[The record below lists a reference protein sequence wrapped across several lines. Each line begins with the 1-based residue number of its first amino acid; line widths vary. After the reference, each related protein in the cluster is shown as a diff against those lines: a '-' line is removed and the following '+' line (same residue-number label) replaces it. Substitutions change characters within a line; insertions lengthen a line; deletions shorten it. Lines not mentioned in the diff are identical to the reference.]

1 MIDLFRLTSFRII
14 FIYIILLVLSISLV
28 AFYLFWSTSRDF
40 QANVDNEIIQ
50 ESIRLSQVHKRY
62 KEVGLIR
69 EIQYLSSTPNPNLY
83 ILRDSN
89 NNFIAGNF
97 SDTDSLWN
105 LTRLEKGGVLFS
117 FEKKNVDGDIIRKY
131 YFRGKEFIVRNKY
144 NLIVARD
151 VSYENYLKDRFFNT
165 ILSTSLLIIFL
176 GLLGGYVLSR
186 NFLNRISAINKTSL
200 EIMDGDLSMRLPT
213 SSNNDELN
221 QLSLNLNNMLDRL
234 NRLMVG
240 MKDVSDNIAHDLR
253 TPLNKI
259 RTNLEVTLMSNPNTE
274 SYRETIKEVIDD
286 VDQVINTFNSLLAIS
301 RVDSGSVSLKKEKI
315 NIRNLI
321 EDIIDLWE
329 PLAEE
334 KGVTLNNE
342 CHVDMYLE
350 GNKNLL
356 SQAISNLIDNS
367 IKYGNDKNTVNI
379 GSQDNKDNIV
389 IWVSDK
395 GPGIQDSDKEKVLD
409 RFTRLDTSRNTSGT
423 GLGLSLVASM
433 IKFHKGDL
441 ELLDAKPKGLIVKLQ
456 IPSS

>member
-1 MIDLFRLTSFRII
+1 MK
-14 FIYIILLVLSISLV
+14 
-28 AFYLFWSTSRDF
+28 
-40 QANVDNEIIQ
+40 VDNEIIQ
-50 ESIRLSQVHKRY
+50 ESTRLSQVYKRY

-69 EIQYLSSTPNPNLY
+69 EIQYLSKTPNPNLY

-89 NNFIAGNF
+89 NKFIAGNF

-105 LTRLEKGGVLFS
+105 LKRLDEGGVLFS
-117 FEKKNVDGDIIRKY
+117 FEKKNNSGEITRKY

-234 NRLMVG
+234 NKLMIG

-259 RTNLEVTLMSNPNTE
+259 RTNLEVTLMSNPDSE
-274 SYRETIKEVIDD
+274 SYRESIKEVIEDID
-286 VDQVINTFNSLLAIS
+286 GVINTFNSLLAIS

-315 NIRNLI
+315 NIKDLI
-321 EDIIDLWE
+321 ENIADLWG

-334 KGVTLNNE
+334 KGVVLNNE
-342 CHVDMYLE
+342 CENDIYFN

-367 IKYGNDKNTVNI
+367 IKYGKKNNTINLGSSLSKENI
-379 GSQDNKDNIV
+379 I
-389 IWVSDK
+389 IWVSDT
-395 GPGIQDSDKEKVLD
+395 GPGIKDEDKEKVLD

-423 GLGLSLVASM
+423 GLGLSLVNSM
-433 IKFHKGDL
+433 IKFHKGKI
-441 ELLDAKPKGLIVKLQ
+441 ELIDAKPRGLIVKLQ
-456 IPSS
+456 IPTH

>member
-14 FIYIILLVLSISLV
+14 FIYIILLTLSIGLV
-28 AFYLFWSTSRDF
+28 AFYLYWSTSRDF
-40 QANVDNEIIQ
+40 QMKVDNEIIQ
-50 ESIRLSQVHKRY
+50 ESTRLSQVYKRY

-69 EIQYLSSTPNPNLY
+69 EIQYLSKTPNPNLY

-89 NNFIAGNF
+89 NKFIAGNF

-105 LTRLEKGGVLFS
+105 LKRLDEGGVLFS
-117 FEKKNVDGDIIRKY
+117 FKKKNNSGEITRKY

-165 ILSTSLLIIFL
+165 ILSTSLLIISL

-234 NRLMVG
+234 NKLMIG

-259 RTNLEVTLMSNPNTE
+259 RTNLEVTLMSSPDSE
-274 SYRETIKEVIDD
+274 SYRETIKEVIED
-286 VDQVINTFNSLLAIS
+286 VDGVINTFNSLLAIS
-301 RVDSGSVSLKKEKI
+301 RVESGSVSLKKEKI
-315 NIRNLI
+315 NIKDLI
-321 EDIIDLWE
+321 EDIVDLWE

-334 KGVTLNNE
+334 KGVVLNNE
-342 CHVDMYLE
+342 CENNIYFN

-367 IKYGNDKNTVNI
+367 IKYGKEENTVNL
-379 GSQDNKDNIV
+379 GSNLSKESIV
-389 IWVSDK
+389 IWVSDT
-395 GPGIQDSDKEKVLD
+395 GPGIRNEDKEKVLD

-423 GLGLSLVASM
+423 GLGLSLVNSM
-433 IKFHKGDL
+433 IKFHKGKI
-441 ELLDAKPKGLIVKLQ
+441 ELLDAKPRGLIVKLQ
-456 IPSS
+456 IPMN

>member
-14 FIYIILLVLSISLV
+14 FIYIILLALSIGLV
-28 AFYLFWSTSRDF
+28 AFYLYWSTSRDF
-40 QANVDNEIIQ
+40 QMKVDNEIIQ
-50 ESIRLSQVHKRY
+50 ESTRLSQVYKRY

-69 EIQYLSSTPNPNLY
+69 EIQYLSKTPNPNLY

-89 NNFIAGNF
+89 NKFIAGNF

-105 LTRLEKGGVLFS
+105 LKRLDKGGVLFS
-117 FEKKNVDGDIIRKY
+117 FEKKNNSGEITRKY

-165 ILSTSLLIIFL
+165 ILSTSLLIISL

-186 NFLNRISAINKTSL
+186 NFLNRISAINKTSI

-234 NRLMVG
+234 NKLMIG

-259 RTNLEVTLMSNPNTE
+259 RTNLEVTLMSSPDSE
-274 SYRETIKEVIDD
+274 SYRETIKEVIED
-286 VDQVINTFNSLLAIS
+286 VDGVINTFNSLLAIS
-301 RVDSGSVSLKKEKI
+301 RVESGSVSLKKEKI
-315 NIRNLI
+315 NIKDLI
-321 EDIIDLWE
+321 EDIVDLWE

-334 KGVTLNNE
+334 KGVVLNNE
-342 CHVDMYLE
+342 CENDIYFN

-367 IKYGNDKNTVNI
+367 IKYGKEENTVNL
-379 GSQDNKDNIV
+379 GSNLSKESIV
-389 IWVSDK
+389 IWVSDT
-395 GPGIQDSDKEKVLD
+395 GPGIRNEDKEKVLD

-423 GLGLSLVASM
+423 GLGLSLVNSM
-433 IKFHKGDL
+433 IKFHKGKI
-441 ELLDAKPKGLIVKLQ
+441 ELLDAKPRGLIVKLQ
-456 IPSS
+456 IPKN

>member
-14 FIYIILLVLSISLV
+14 FIYIILLTLSIGLV
-28 AFYLFWSTSRDF
+28 AFYLYWSTSRDF
-40 QANVDNEIIQ
+40 QMKVDDEIIQ
-50 ESIRLSQVHKRY
+50 ESTRLSQVYKRY

-69 EIQYLSSTPNPNLY
+69 EIQYLSRTPNPNLY

-89 NNFIAGNF
+89 NKFIAGNF

-105 LTRLEKGGVLFS
+105 LKRLDEGGVLFS
-117 FEKKNVDGDIIRKY
+117 FEKKNINGEIIRKY

-144 NLIVARD
+144 NLIVGRD
-151 VSYENYLKDRFFNT
+151 VSYENYLKERFFNT

-234 NRLMVG
+234 NKLMIG
-240 MKDVSDNIAHDLR
+240 MKGVSDNIAHDLR

-259 RTNLEVTLMSNPNTE
+259 RTNLEVTLMSNPDLE
-274 SYRETIKEVIDD
+274 SYRETLKEVIED
-286 VDQVINTFNSLLAIS
+286 VDGVINTFNSLLAIS

-315 NIRNLI
+315 NIKNLI

-329 PLAEE
+329 PLSEE
-334 KGVTLNNE
+334 KGIVLNNE
-342 CHVDMYLE
+342 CKIDLYLA

-367 IKYGNDKNTVNI
+367 IKYGSDNNIVNV
-379 GSQDNKDNIV
+379 GSKKDKDNII
-389 IWVSDK
+389 IWVSDS
-395 GPGIQDSDKEKVLD
+395 GPGIQEKDKEKVLD
-409 RFTRLDTSRNTSGT
+409 RFVRLDTSRNTTGT

-433 IKFHKGDL
+433 IKFHNGTID
-441 ELLDAKPKGLIVKLQ
+441 LLDAKPKGLIVKLQ
-456 IPSS
+456 IPAQ

>member
-1 MIDLFRLTSFRII
+1 MK
-14 FIYIILLVLSISLV
+14 
-28 AFYLFWSTSRDF
+28 
-40 QANVDNEIIQ
+40 VDNEIIQ
-50 ESIRLSQVHKRY
+50 ESTRLSQVYKRY

-69 EIQYLSSTPNPNLY
+69 EIQYLSKTPNPNLY

-89 NNFIAGNF
+89 NKFIAGNF

-105 LTRLEKGGVLFS
+105 LKRLDKGGVLFS
-117 FEKKNVDGDIIRKY
+117 FEKKNNSGEIIRKY

-165 ILSTSLLIIFL
+165 ILSTSLLIISL

-186 NFLNRISAINKTSL
+186 NFLNRISAINKTSI

-234 NRLMVG
+234 NKLMIG

-259 RTNLEVTLMSNPNTE
+259 RTNLEVTLMSSPDSE
-274 SYRETIKEVIDD
+274 SYRETIKEVIED
-286 VDQVINTFNSLLAIS
+286 VDGVINTFNSLLAIS
-301 RVDSGSVSLKKEKI
+301 RVESGSVSLKKEKI
-315 NIRNLI
+315 NIKDLI
-321 EDIIDLWE
+321 EDIVDLWE

-334 KGVTLNNE
+334 KGVVLNNE
-342 CHVDMYLE
+342 CENDIYFN

-367 IKYGNDKNTVNI
+367 IKYGKEENTVNL
-379 GSQDNKDNIV
+379 GSKLSKESIV
-389 IWVSDK
+389 IWVSDT
-395 GPGIQDSDKEKVLD
+395 GPGIRNEDKEKVLD

-423 GLGLSLVASM
+423 GLGLSLVNSM
-433 IKFHKGDL
+433 IKFHKGKI
-441 ELLDAKPKGLIVKLQ
+441 ELLDAKPRGLIVKLQ
-456 IPSS
+456 IPKN

>member
-1 MIDLFRLTSFRII
+1 MK
-14 FIYIILLVLSISLV
+14 
-28 AFYLFWSTSRDF
+28 
-40 QANVDNEIIQ
+40 VDDEIIQ
-50 ESIRLSQVHKRY
+50 ESTRLSQVYKRY
-62 KEVGLIR
+62 NEVGLIR
-69 EIQYLSSTPNPNLY
+69 EIQYLSRTPNPNLY

-89 NNFIAGNF
+89 NKFIAGNF

-105 LTRLEKGGVLFS
+105 LKRLDEGGVLFS
-117 FEKKNVDGDIIRKY
+117 FEKKNINGEIIRKY

-144 NLIVARD
+144 NLIVGRD
-151 VSYENYLKDRFFNT
+151 VSYENYLKERFFNT

-234 NRLMVG
+234 NKLMIG
-240 MKDVSDNIAHDLR
+240 MKGVSDNIAHDLR

-259 RTNLEVTLMSNPNTE
+259 RTNLEVTLMSNPNLE
-274 SYRETIKEVIDD
+274 SYRETLKEVIED
-286 VDQVINTFNSLLAIS
+286 VDGVINTFNSLLAIS

-315 NIRNLI
+315 NIKNLI

-329 PLAEE
+329 PLSEE
-334 KGVTLNNE
+334 KGIVLNNE
-342 CHVDMYLE
+342 CKIDLYLA

-367 IKYGNDKNTVNI
+367 IKYGSDNNIVNV
-379 GSQDNKDNIV
+379 GSKKDKDNII
-389 IWVSDK
+389 IWVSDT
-395 GPGIQDSDKEKVLD
+395 GPGIQEKDKEKVLD
-409 RFTRLDTSRNTSGT
+409 RFVRLDTSRNTTGT

-433 IKFHKGDL
+433 IKFHNGTID
-441 ELLDAKPKGLIVKLQ
+441 LLDAKPKGLIVKLQ
-456 IPSS
+456 IPAQ

>member
-28 AFYLFWSTSRDF
+28 AFYLYWSTSRDF
-40 QANVDNEIIQ
+40 QTKVDNEIIQ

-69 EIQYLSSTPNPNLY
+69 EIQYLSRTPNPNLY

-89 NNFIAGNF
+89 NKFIAGNF

-165 ILSTSLLIIFL
+165 ILSTSLLIILL

-186 NFLNRISAINKTSL
+186 NFLNRISAINKTSI

-301 RVDSGSVSLKKEKI
+301 RVDSGSVSLKREKI
-315 NIRNLI
+315 NINNLI

-342 CHVDMYLE
+342 CDADMYLE

-379 GSQDNKDNIV
+379 GSKDNKDNIV

-409 RFTRLDTSRNTSGT
+409 RFIRLDTSRNTSGT

-456 IPSS
+456 IPYS

>member
-1 MIDLFRLTSFRII
+1 MTDLFRLTSFRII
-14 FIYIILLVLSISLV
+14 LIYIILLALSIGFV
-28 AFYLFWSTSRDF
+28 AFYLYLSTSRDF
-40 QANVDNEIIQ
+40 QMKVDNEIIQ
-50 ESIRLSQVHKRY
+50 ESTRLSQVYKRY

-69 EIQYLSSTPNPNLY
+69 EIQYLSKTPNPNLY

-89 NNFIAGNF
+89 NKFIAGNF

-105 LTRLEKGGVLFS
+105 LKRLDEGGVLFS
-117 FEKKNVDGDIIRKY
+117 FEKKNNNGEIIRKY
-131 YFRGKEFIVRNKY
+131 YFRGKEFIVRKKY

-165 ILSTSLLIIFL
+165 ILSTSLLVIFL

-234 NRLMVG
+234 SKLMIG

-259 RTNLEVTLMSNPNTE
+259 RTNLEVTLMSNPGSE
-274 SYRETIKEVIDD
+274 SYRETIKEVIED
-286 VDQVINTFNSLLAIS
+286 VDGVINTFNSLLAIS
-301 RVDSGSVSLKKEKI
+301 RVESGSVSLKKEKI
-315 NIRNLI
+315 NIKNLI

-334 KGVTLNNE
+334 KGVVLNNKCE
-342 CHVDMYLE
+342 TDIYFN

-367 IKYGNDKNTVNI
+367 IKYGKEKNIINI
-379 GSQDNKDNIV
+379 GSNLSKENII
-389 IWVSDK
+389 IWVSDT
-395 GPGIQDSDKEKVLD
+395 GPGIQDDDKEKVLD

-423 GLGLSLVASM
+423 GLGLSLVNSM
-433 IKFHKGDL
+433 IKFHKGKI

-456 IPSS
+456 IPTL

>member
-14 FIYIILLVLSISLV
+14 FIYIILLALSIGLV
-28 AFYLFWSTSRDF
+28 AFYLYWSTSRDF
-40 QANVDNEIIQ
+40 QMKVDNEIIQ
-50 ESIRLSQVHKRY
+50 ESTRLSQVYKRY

-69 EIQYLSSTPNPNLY
+69 EIQYLSKTPNPNLY

-89 NNFIAGNF
+89 NKFIAGNF

-105 LTRLEKGGVLFS
+105 LKRLDEGGVLFS
-117 FEKKNVDGDIIRKY
+117 FKKKNNSGEITRKY

-186 NFLNRISAINKTSL
+186 NFLNRISAINKTSI

-234 NRLMVG
+234 NKLMIG

-259 RTNLEVTLMSNPNTE
+259 RTNLEVTLMSSPDSE
-274 SYRETIKEVIDD
+274 SYRETIKEVIED
-286 VDQVINTFNSLLAIS
+286 VDGVINTFNSLLAIS
-301 RVDSGSVSLKKEKI
+301 RVESGSVSLKKEKI
-315 NIRNLI
+315 NIKDLI
-321 EDIIDLWE
+321 EDIVDLWE

-334 KGVTLNNE
+334 KGVVLNNE
-342 CHVDMYLE
+342 CENDIYFN

-367 IKYGNDKNTVNI
+367 IKYGKEENTVNL
-379 GSQDNKDNIV
+379 GSKLSKESIV
-389 IWVSDK
+389 IWVSDT
-395 GPGIQDSDKEKVLD
+395 GPGIRNEDKEKVLD

-423 GLGLSLVASM
+423 GLGLSLVNSM
-433 IKFHKGDL
+433 IKFHKGKI
-441 ELLDAKPKGLIVKLQ
+441 ELLDAKPRGLIVKLQ
-456 IPSS
+456 IPKN

>member
-14 FIYIILLVLSISLV
+14 FIYIILLTLSIGLV
-28 AFYLFWSTSRDF
+28 AFYLYWSTSRDF
-40 QANVDNEIIQ
+40 QMKVDNEIIQ
-50 ESIRLSQVHKRY
+50 ESTRLSQVYKRY

-69 EIQYLSSTPNPNLY
+69 EIQYLSKTPNPNLY

-89 NNFIAGNF
+89 NKFIAGNF

-105 LTRLEKGGVLFS
+105 LKRLDEGGVLFS
-117 FEKKNVDGDIIRKY
+117 FKKKNNSGEITRKY

-151 VSYENYLKDRFFNT
+151 VSYENYLKDRFFNI
-165 ILSTSLLIIFL
+165 ILSTSLLIISL

-186 NFLNRISAINKTSL
+186 NFLNRISAINKTSI

-234 NRLMVG
+234 NKLMIG

-259 RTNLEVTLMSNPNTE
+259 RTNLEVTLMSSPDSE
-274 SYRETIKEVIDD
+274 SYRETIKEVIED
-286 VDQVINTFNSLLAIS
+286 VDGVINTFNSLLAIS
-301 RVDSGSVSLKKEKI
+301 RVESGSVSLKKEKI
-315 NIRNLI
+315 NIKDLI
-321 EDIIDLWE
+321 EDIVDLWE

-334 KGVTLNNE
+334 KGVILNNE
-342 CHVDMYLE
+342 CEDDIYFN

-367 IKYGNDKNTVNI
+367 IKYGKEENTVNL
-379 GSQDNKDNIV
+379 GSNLSKESIV
-389 IWVSDK
+389 IWVSDT
-395 GPGIQDSDKEKVLD
+395 GPGIRNEDKEKVLD

-423 GLGLSLVASM
+423 GLGLSLVNSM
-433 IKFHKGDL
+433 IKFHKGKI
-441 ELLDAKPKGLIVKLQ
+441 ELLDAKPRGLIVKLQ
-456 IPSS
+456 IPKN

>member
-28 AFYLFWSTSRDF
+28 AFYLYWSTSRDF
-40 QANVDNEIIQ
+40 QTKVDNEIIQ

-69 EIQYLSSTPNPNLY
+69 EIQYLSRTPNPNLY

-89 NNFIAGNF
+89 NKFIAGNF

-165 ILSTSLLIIFL
+165 ILSTSLLIILL

-259 RTNLEVTLMSNPNTE
+259 RTNLEVTLMSNPSTE

-301 RVDSGSVSLKKEKI
+301 RVDSGSISLKKEKI
-315 NIRNLI
+315 NIKNLI

-342 CHVDMYLE
+342 CNTDMYLE

-395 GPGIQDSDKEKVLD
+395 GPGIQDTDKEKVLD

-441 ELLDAKPKGLIVKLQ
+441 KLLDAKPKGLIVKLQ
-456 IPSS
+456 LPYR

>member
-1 MIDLFRLTSFRII
+1 MINLFRLTSFRII
-14 FIYIILLVLSISLV
+14 FIYIILLTLSIGLV
-28 AFYLFWSTSRDF
+28 AFYLYWSTSRDF
-40 QANVDNEIIQ
+40 QMRVDDEIIQ
-50 ESIRLSQVHKRY
+50 ESTRLSQVYKRY

-69 EIQYLSSTPNPNLY
+69 EIQYLSRTPNPNLY

-89 NNFIAGNF
+89 NKFIAGNF

-105 LTRLEKGGVLFS
+105 LKRLDEGGVLFS
-117 FEKKNVDGDIIRKY
+117 FEKKNNNGEIIRKY

-151 VSYENYLKDRFFNT
+151 VSYENYLKERFFNT

-234 NRLMVG
+234 NKLMIG

-259 RTNLEVTLMSNPNTE
+259 RTNLEVTLMSNPDLD
-274 SYRETIKEVIDD
+274 SYQETLKEVIED
-286 VDQVINTFNSLLAIS
+286 VDGVINTFNSLLAIS

-315 NIRNLI
+315 NIKSLI

-329 PLAEE
+329 PLSEE
-334 KGVTLNNE
+334 KGVVLNNE
-342 CHVDMYLE
+342 CKIDLYLA
-350 GNKNLL
+350 GNKNLI

-367 IKYGNDKNTVNI
+367 IKYGSDKNIVNV
-379 GSQDNKDNIV
+379 GSKKDKDNII
-389 IWVSDK
+389 IWVSDT
-395 GPGIQDSDKEKVLD
+395 GPGIQDEDKEKVLD
-409 RFTRLDTSRNTSGT
+409 RFVRLDTSRNTTGT

-433 IKFHKGDL
+433 IKFHKGNI

-456 IPSS
+456 IPTQ

>member
-14 FIYIILLVLSISLV
+14 FIYIILLTLSIGLV
-28 AFYLFWSTSRDF
+28 AFYLYWSTSRDF
-40 QANVDNEIIQ
+40 QMKVDNEIIQ
-50 ESIRLSQVHKRY
+50 ESTRLSQVYKRY

-69 EIQYLSSTPNPNLY
+69 EIQYLSKTPNPNLY

-89 NNFIAGNF
+89 NKFIAGNF

-105 LTRLEKGGVLFS
+105 LKRLGEGGVLFS
-117 FEKKNVDGDIIRKY
+117 FEKKNNSGEIIRKY

-165 ILSTSLLIIFL
+165 ILSTSLLIISL

-186 NFLNRISAINKTSL
+186 NFLNRISAINKTSI

-234 NRLMVG
+234 NKLMIG

-259 RTNLEVTLMSNPNTE
+259 RTNLEVTLMSSPDSE
-274 SYRETIKEVIDD
+274 SYRETIKEVIED
-286 VDQVINTFNSLLAIS
+286 VDGVINTFNSLLAIS
-301 RVDSGSVSLKKEKI
+301 RVESGSVSLKKEKI
-315 NIRNLI
+315 NIKDLI
-321 EDIIDLWE
+321 EDIVDLWE

-334 KGVTLNNE
+334 KGVVLNNE
-342 CHVDMYLE
+342 CENDIYFN

-367 IKYGNDKNTVNI
+367 IKYGKEENTVNL
-379 GSQDNKDNIV
+379 GSNLSKESIV
-389 IWVSDK
+389 IWVSDT
-395 GPGIQDSDKEKVLD
+395 GPGIRNEDKEKVLD

-423 GLGLSLVASM
+423 GLGLSLVNSM
-433 IKFHKGDL
+433 IKFHKGKI
-441 ELLDAKPKGLIVKLQ
+441 ELLDAKPRGLIVKLQ
-456 IPSS
+456 IPKN

>member
-1 MIDLFRLTSFRII
+1 MINLFRLTSFRII
-14 FIYIILLVLSISLV
+14 FIYIILLTLSIGLV
-28 AFYLFWSTSRDF
+28 AFYLYWSTSRDF
-40 QANVDNEIIQ
+40 QMRVDDEIIQ
-50 ESIRLSQVHKRY
+50 ESTRLSQVYKRY

-69 EIQYLSSTPNPNLY
+69 EIQYLSRTPNPNLY

-89 NNFIAGNF
+89 NKFIAGNF

-105 LTRLEKGGVLFS
+105 LKRLDEGGVLFS
-117 FEKKNVDGDIIRKY
+117 FEKKNNNGEIIRKY

-151 VSYENYLKDRFFNT
+151 VSYENYLKERFFNT

-234 NRLMVG
+234 NKLMIG

-259 RTNLEVTLMSNPNTE
+259 RTNLEVTLMSNPDLD
-274 SYRETIKEVIDD
+274 SYQETLKEVIED
-286 VDQVINTFNSLLAIS
+286 VDGVINTFNSLLAIS

-315 NIRNLI
+315 NIKSLI

-329 PLAEE
+329 PLSEE
-334 KGVTLNNE
+334 KGVVLNNE
-342 CHVDMYLE
+342 CKIDLYLA
-350 GNKNLL
+350 GNKNLI

-367 IKYGNDKNTVNI
+367 IKYGSDKNIVNV
-379 GSQDNKDNIV
+379 GSKKNKDNII
-389 IWVSDK
+389 IWVSDT
-395 GPGIQDSDKEKVLD
+395 GPGIQDEDKEKVLD
-409 RFTRLDTSRNTSGT
+409 RFVRLDTSRNTTGT

-433 IKFHKGDL
+433 IKFHKGNI

-456 IPSS
+456 IPTQ

>member
-14 FIYIILLVLSISLV
+14 FIYIILLTLSIGLV
-28 AFYLFWSTSRDF
+28 AFYLYWSTSRDF
-40 QANVDNEIIQ
+40 QMKVDNEIIQ
-50 ESIRLSQVHKRY
+50 ESTRLSQVYKRY

-69 EIQYLSSTPNPNLY
+69 EIQYLSKTPNPNLY

-89 NNFIAGNF
+89 NKFIAGNF

-105 LTRLEKGGVLFS
+105 LKRLDEGGVLFS
-117 FEKKNVDGDIIRKY
+117 FKKKNNSGEITRKY

-186 NFLNRISAINKTSL
+186 NFLNRISAINKTSI

-234 NRLMVG
+234 NKLMIG

-259 RTNLEVTLMSNPNTE
+259 RTNLEVTLMSSPDSE
-274 SYRETIKEVIDD
+274 SYRETIKEVIED
-286 VDQVINTFNSLLAIS
+286 VDGVINTFNSLLAIS
-301 RVDSGSVSLKKEKI
+301 RVESGSVSLKKEKI
-315 NIRNLI
+315 NIKDLI
-321 EDIIDLWE
+321 EDIVDLWE

-334 KGVTLNNE
+334 KGVVLNNE
-342 CHVDMYLE
+342 CENDIYFN

-367 IKYGNDKNTVNI
+367 IKYGKEENTVNL
-379 GSQDNKDNIV
+379 GSNLSKESIV
-389 IWVSDK
+389 IWVSDT
-395 GPGIQDSDKEKVLD
+395 GPGIRNEDKEKVLD

-423 GLGLSLVASM
+423 GLGLSLVNSM
-433 IKFHKGDL
+433 IKFHKGKI
-441 ELLDAKPKGLIVKLQ
+441 ELLDAKPRGLIVKLQ
-456 IPSS
+456 IPKN

>member
-1 MIDLFRLTSFRII
+1 
-14 FIYIILLVLSISLV
+14 
-28 AFYLFWSTSRDF
+28 
-40 QANVDNEIIQ
+40 
-50 ESIRLSQVHKRY
+50 
-62 KEVGLIR
+62 
-69 EIQYLSSTPNPNLY
+69 
-83 ILRDSN
+83 
-89 NNFIAGNF
+89 
-97 SDTDSLWN
+97 
-105 LTRLEKGGVLFS
+105 
-117 FEKKNVDGDIIRKY
+117 
-131 YFRGKEFIVRNKY
+131 
-144 NLIVARD
+144 
-151 VSYENYLKDRFFNT
+151 
-165 ILSTSLLIIFL
+165 
-176 GLLGGYVLSR
+176 
-186 NFLNRISAINKTSL
+186 
-200 EIMDGDLSMRLPT
+200 MRLPT

-301 RVDSGSVSLKKEKI
+301 RVDSGSVSLKREKI
-315 NIRNLI
+315 NIKNLI

-342 CHVDMYLE
+342 CDADMYLE

-379 GSQDNKDNIV
+379 GSKDNKDNIV

-456 IPSS
+456 IPYS

>member
-14 FIYIILLVLSISLV
+14 FIYIILLTLSIGLV
-28 AFYLFWSTSRDF
+28 AFYLYWSTSRDF
-40 QANVDNEIIQ
+40 QMKVDDEIIQ
-50 ESIRLSQVHKRY
+50 ESTRLSQVYKRY

-69 EIQYLSSTPNPNLY
+69 EIQYLSRTPNPNLY

-89 NNFIAGNF
+89 NKFIAGNF

-105 LTRLEKGGVLFS
+105 LKRLDEGGVLFS
-117 FEKKNVDGDIIRKY
+117 FEKKNINGEIIRKY

-144 NLIVARD
+144 NLIVGRD
-151 VSYENYLKDRFFNT
+151 VSYENYLKERFFNT

-234 NRLMVG
+234 NKLMIG
-240 MKDVSDNIAHDLR
+240 MKGVSDNIAHDLR

-259 RTNLEVTLMSNPNTE
+259 RTNLEVTLMSNPDLE
-274 SYRETIKEVIDD
+274 SYRETLKEVIED
-286 VDQVINTFNSLLAIS
+286 VDGVINTFNSLLAIS

-315 NIRNLI
+315 NIKNLI

-329 PLAEE
+329 PLSEE
-334 KGVTLNNE
+334 KGIVLNNE
-342 CHVDMYLE
+342 CKIDLYLA

-367 IKYGNDKNTVNI
+367 IKYGSDNNIVNV
-379 GSQDNKDNIV
+379 GSKKDKDNII
-389 IWVSDK
+389 IWVSDT
-395 GPGIQDSDKEKVLD
+395 GPGIQEKDKEKVLD
-409 RFTRLDTSRNTSGT
+409 RFVRLDTSRNTTGT

-433 IKFHKGDL
+433 IKFHNGTID
-441 ELLDAKPKGLIVKLQ
+441 LLDAKPKGLIVKLQ
-456 IPSS
+456 IPAQ

>member
-1 MIDLFRLTSFRII
+1 MK
-14 FIYIILLVLSISLV
+14 
-28 AFYLFWSTSRDF
+28 
-40 QANVDNEIIQ
+40 VDDEIIQ
-50 ESIRLSQVHKRY
+50 ESTRLSQVYKRY

-69 EIQYLSSTPNPNLY
+69 EIQYLSRTPNPNLY

-89 NNFIAGNF
+89 NKFIAGNF

-105 LTRLEKGGVLFS
+105 LKRLDEGGVLFS
-117 FEKKNVDGDIIRKY
+117 FEKKNINGEIIRKY

-144 NLIVARD
+144 NLIVGRD
-151 VSYENYLKDRFFNT
+151 VSYENYLKERFFNT

-234 NRLMVG
+234 NKLMIG
-240 MKDVSDNIAHDLR
+240 MKGVSDNIAHDLR

-259 RTNLEVTLMSNPNTE
+259 RTNLEVTLMSNPNLE
-274 SYRETIKEVIDD
+274 SYRETLKEVIED
-286 VDQVINTFNSLLAIS
+286 VDGVINTFNSLLAIS

-315 NIRNLI
+315 NIKNLI

-329 PLAEE
+329 PLSEE
-334 KGVTLNNE
+334 KGIVLNNE
-342 CHVDMYLE
+342 CKIDLYLA

-367 IKYGNDKNTVNI
+367 IKYGSDNNIVNV
-379 GSQDNKDNIV
+379 GSKKDKDNII
-389 IWVSDK
+389 IWVSDT
-395 GPGIQDSDKEKVLD
+395 GPGIQEKDKEKVLD
-409 RFTRLDTSRNTSGT
+409 RFVRLDTSRNTTGT

-433 IKFHKGDL
+433 IKFHNGTID
-441 ELLDAKPKGLIVKLQ
+441 LLDAKPKGLIVKLQ
-456 IPSS
+456 IPAQ

>member
-28 AFYLFWSTSRDF
+28 AFYLYWSTSRDF
-40 QANVDNEIIQ
+40 QTKVDNEIIQ

-69 EIQYLSSTPNPNLY
+69 EIQYLSRTPNPNLY

-89 NNFIAGNF
+89 NKFIAGNF

-165 ILSTSLLIIFL
+165 ILSTSLLIILL

-200 EIMDGDLSMRLPT
+200 EIMEGDLSMRLPT

-315 NIRNLI
+315 NIKNLI

-342 CHVDMYLE
+342 CDADMYLE

-379 GSQDNKDNIV
+379 GSKDNKDNIV
-389 IWVSDK
+389 RTFI
-395 GPGIQDSDKEKVLD
+395 I
-409 RFTRLDTSRNTSGT
+409 
-423 GLGLSLVASM
+423 
-433 IKFHKGDL
+433 IY
-441 ELLDAKPKGLIVKLQ
+441 
-456 IPSS
+456 

>member
-14 FIYIILLVLSISLV
+14 FIYIILLTLSIGLV
-28 AFYLFWSTSRDF
+28 AFYLYWSTSRDF
-40 QANVDNEIIQ
+40 QMKVDNEIIQ
-50 ESIRLSQVHKRY
+50 ESTRLSQVYKRY

-69 EIQYLSSTPNPNLY
+69 EIQYLSKTPNPNLY

-89 NNFIAGNF
+89 NKFIAGNF

-105 LTRLEKGGVLFS
+105 LKRLDEGGVLFS
-117 FEKKNVDGDIIRKY
+117 FEKKNNSGEITRKY

-165 ILSTSLLIIFL
+165 ILSTSLLIISL

-234 NRLMVG
+234 NKLMIG

-259 RTNLEVTLMSNPNTE
+259 RTNLEVTLMSSPDSE
-274 SYRETIKEVIDD
+274 SYRETIKEVIED
-286 VDQVINTFNSLLAIS
+286 VDGVINTFNSLLAIS
-301 RVDSGSVSLKKEKI
+301 RVESGSVSLKKEKI
-315 NIRNLI
+315 NIKDLI
-321 EDIIDLWE
+321 EDIVDLWE

-334 KGVTLNNE
+334 KGVVLNNE
-342 CHVDMYLE
+342 CENDIYFN

-367 IKYGNDKNTVNI
+367 IKYGKEENTVNL
-379 GSQDNKDNIV
+379 GSNLSKESIV
-389 IWVSDK
+389 IWVSDT
-395 GPGIQDSDKEKVLD
+395 GPGIRNEDKEKVLD

-423 GLGLSLVASM
+423 GLGLSLVNSM
-433 IKFHKGDL
+433 IKFHKGKI
-441 ELLDAKPKGLIVKLQ
+441 ELLDAKPRGLIVKLE
-456 IPSS
+456 IPKD

>member
-14 FIYIILLVLSISLV
+14 FIYIILLTLSIGLV
-28 AFYLFWSTSRDF
+28 AFYLYWSTSRDF
-40 QANVDNEIIQ
+40 QMKVDNEIIQ
-50 ESIRLSQVHKRY
+50 ESTRLSQVYKRY

-69 EIQYLSSTPNPNLY
+69 EIQYLSKTPNPNLY

-89 NNFIAGNF
+89 NKFIAGNF

-105 LTRLEKGGVLFS
+105 LKRLDEGGVLFS
-117 FEKKNVDGDIIRKY
+117 FEKKNNSGEITRKY

-165 ILSTSLLIIFL
+165 ILSTSLLIISL

-186 NFLNRISAINKTSL
+186 NFLNRISAINKTSI

-234 NRLMVG
+234 NKLMIG

-259 RTNLEVTLMSNPNTE
+259 RTNLEVTLMSSPDSE
-274 SYRETIKEVIDD
+274 SYRETIKEVIED
-286 VDQVINTFNSLLAIS
+286 VDGVINTFNSLLAIS
-301 RVDSGSVSLKKEKI
+301 RVESGSVSLKKEKI
-315 NIRNLI
+315 NIKDLI
-321 EDIIDLWE
+321 EDIVDLWE

-334 KGVTLNNE
+334 KGVVLNNE
-342 CHVDMYLE
+342 CENDIYFN

-367 IKYGNDKNTVNI
+367 IKYGKEENTVNL
-379 GSQDNKDNIV
+379 GSKLSKESIV
-389 IWVSDK
+389 IWVSDT
-395 GPGIQDSDKEKVLD
+395 GPGIRNEDKEKVLD

-423 GLGLSLVASM
+423 GLGLSLVNSM
-433 IKFHKGDL
+433 IKFHKGKI
-441 ELLDAKPKGLIVKLQ
+441 ELLDAKPRGLIVKLQ
-456 IPSS
+456 IPKN

>member
-28 AFYLFWSTSRDF
+28 AFYLYWSTSRDF
-40 QANVDNEIIQ
+40 QTKVDNEIIQ

-69 EIQYLSSTPNPNLY
+69 EIQYLSRTPNPNLY

-89 NNFIAGNF
+89 NKFIAGNF

-165 ILSTSLLIIFL
+165 ILSTSLLIILL

-200 EIMDGDLSMRLPT
+200 EIMEGDLSMRLPT

-315 NIRNLI
+315 NIKNLI

-342 CHVDMYLE
+342 CDADMYLE

-379 GSQDNKDNIV
+379 GSKDNKDNIV

-433 IKFHKGDL
+433 VKFHKGDL

-456 IPSS
+456 IPYS

>member
-14 FIYIILLVLSISLV
+14 FIYIILLTLSIGLV
-28 AFYLFWSTSRDF
+28 AFYLYWSTSRDF
-40 QANVDNEIIQ
+40 QMKVDNEIIQ
-50 ESIRLSQVHKRY
+50 ESTRLSQVYKRY

-69 EIQYLSSTPNPNLY
+69 EIQYLSKTPNPNLY

-89 NNFIAGNF
+89 NKFIAGNF

-105 LTRLEKGGVLFS
+105 LKRLDEGGVLFS
-117 FEKKNVDGDIIRKY
+117 FKKKNNSGEITRKY

-165 ILSTSLLIIFL
+165 ILSTSLLIISL

-234 NRLMVG
+234 NKLMIG

-259 RTNLEVTLMSNPNTE
+259 RTNLEVTLMSSPDSE
-274 SYRETIKEVIDD
+274 SYRETIKEVIED
-286 VDQVINTFNSLLAIS
+286 VDGVINTFNSLLAIS
-301 RVDSGSVSLKKEKI
+301 RVESGSVSLKKEKI
-315 NIRNLI
+315 NIKDLI
-321 EDIIDLWE
+321 EDIVDLWE

-334 KGVTLNNE
+334 KGVVLNNE
-342 CHVDMYLE
+342 CENDIYFN

-367 IKYGNDKNTVNI
+367 IKYGKEENTVNL
-379 GSQDNKDNIV
+379 GSKLSKESIV
-389 IWVSDK
+389 IWVSDT
-395 GPGIQDSDKEKVLD
+395 GPGIRNEDKEKVLD

-423 GLGLSLVASM
+423 GLGLSLVNSM
-433 IKFHKGDL
+433 IKFHKGKI
-441 ELLDAKPKGLIVKLQ
+441 ELLDAKPRGLIVKLQ
-456 IPSS
+456 IPKN

>member
-1 MIDLFRLTSFRII
+1 MK
-14 FIYIILLVLSISLV
+14 
-28 AFYLFWSTSRDF
+28 
-40 QANVDNEIIQ
+40 VDNEIIQ
-50 ESIRLSQVHKRY
+50 ESTRLSQVYKRY

-69 EIQYLSSTPNPNLY
+69 EIQYLSKTPNPNLY

-89 NNFIAGNF
+89 NKFIAGNF

-105 LTRLEKGGVLFS
+105 LKRLDEGGVLFS
-117 FEKKNVDGDIIRKY
+117 FEKKNNSGEITRKY

-234 NRLMVG
+234 NKLMIG

-259 RTNLEVTLMSNPNTE
+259 RTNLEVTLMSNPDSE
-274 SYRETIKEVIDD
+274 SYRESIKEVIEDID
-286 VDQVINTFNSLLAIS
+286 GVINTFNSLLAIS

-315 NIRNLI
+315 NIKDLI
-321 EDIIDLWE
+321 ENIADLWG

-334 KGVTLNNE
+334 KGVVLNNE
-342 CHVDMYLE
+342 CENDIYFN

-367 IKYGNDKNTVNI
+367 IKYGKKNNTINLGSSLSKENI
-379 GSQDNKDNIV
+379 I
-389 IWVSDK
+389 IWVSDT
-395 GPGIQDSDKEKVLD
+395 GPGIKDEDKEKVLD
-409 RFTRLDTSRNTSGT
+409 RFTRLDASRNTSGT
-423 GLGLSLVASM
+423 GLGLSLVNSM
-433 IKFHKGDL
+433 IKFHKGKI
-441 ELLDAKPKGLIVKLQ
+441 ELIDAKPRGLIVKLQ
-456 IPSS
+456 IPTH

>member
-1 MIDLFRLTSFRII
+1 MK
-14 FIYIILLVLSISLV
+14 
-28 AFYLFWSTSRDF
+28 
-40 QANVDNEIIQ
+40 VDNEIIC
-50 ESIRLSQVHKRY
+50 ESTRLSQVYKRY

-69 EIQYLSSTPNPNLY
+69 EIQYLSKTPNPNLY

-89 NNFIAGNF
+89 NKFIAGIF

-105 LTRLEKGGVLFS
+105 LKRLDEGGVLFS
-117 FEKKNVDGDIIRKY
+117 FEKKNNSGEITRKY

-234 NRLMVG
+234 NKLMIG

-259 RTNLEVTLMSNPNTE
+259 RTNLEVTLMSNPDSE
-274 SYRETIKEVIDD
+274 SYRESIKEVIEDID
-286 VDQVINTFNSLLAIS
+286 GVINTFNSLLAIS

-315 NIRNLI
+315 NIKDLI
-321 EDIIDLWE
+321 ENIADLWG

-334 KGVTLNNE
+334 KGVVLNNE
-342 CHVDMYLE
+342 CENDIYFN

-367 IKYGNDKNTVNI
+367 IKYGKKNNTINLGSSLSKENI
-379 GSQDNKDNIV
+379 I
-389 IWVSDK
+389 IWVSDT
-395 GPGIQDSDKEKVLD
+395 GPGIKDEDKEKVLD

-423 GLGLSLVASM
+423 GLGLSLVNSM
-433 IKFHKGDL
+433 IKFHKGKI
-441 ELLDAKPKGLIVKLQ
+441 ELIDAKPRGLIVKLQ
-456 IPSS
+456 IPTH

>member
-1 MIDLFRLTSFRII
+1 MINLFRLTSFRII
-14 FIYIILLVLSISLV
+14 FIYIILLTLSIGLV
-28 AFYLFWSTSRDF
+28 AFYLYWSTSRDF
-40 QANVDNEIIQ
+40 QMRVDDEIIQ
-50 ESIRLSQVHKRY
+50 ESTRLSQVYKRY

-69 EIQYLSSTPNPNLY
+69 EIQYLSRTPNPNLY

-89 NNFIAGNF
+89 NKFIAGNF

-105 LTRLEKGGVLFS
+105 LKRLDEGGVLFS
-117 FEKKNVDGDIIRKY
+117 FEKKNNNGEIIRKY

-151 VSYENYLKDRFFNT
+151 VSYENYLKERFFNT

-234 NRLMVG
+234 NKLMIG

-259 RTNLEVTLMSNPNTE
+259 RTNLEVTLMSNPNLE
-274 SYRETIKEVIDD
+274 SYRETLKEVIED
-286 VDQVINTFNSLLAIS
+286 VDGVINTFNSLLAIS

-315 NIRNLI
+315 NIKSLI

-329 PLAEE
+329 PLSEE
-334 KGVTLNNE
+334 KGVVLNNE
-342 CHVDMYLE
+342 CKIDLYLA
-350 GNKNLL
+350 GNKNLI

-367 IKYGNDKNTVNI
+367 IKYGSDKNIVNV
-379 GSQDNKDNIV
+379 GSKKNKDNII
-389 IWVSDK
+389 IWVSDT
-395 GPGIQDSDKEKVLD
+395 GPGIQDEDKEKVLD
-409 RFTRLDTSRNTSGT
+409 RFVRLDTSRNTTGT

-433 IKFHKGDL
+433 IKFHKGNI

-456 IPSS
+456 IPTQ

>member
-28 AFYLFWSTSRDF
+28 AFYLYWSTSKDF
-40 QANVDNEIIQ
+40 QTKVDNEIIQ
-50 ESIRLSQVHKRY
+50 ESIRLSQVHKRF

-69 EIQYLSSTPNPNLY
+69 EIQYLSRTPNPNLY

-89 NNFIAGNF
+89 NKFIAGNF

-105 LTRLEKGGVLFS
+105 LTRLAKGGVLFS

-200 EIMDGDLSMRLPT
+200 EIMDGDLSMSLPT

-259 RTNLEVTLMSNPNTE
+259 RTNLEVTLMSNPSTE

-286 VDQVINTFNSLLAIS
+286 VDKVINTFNSLLAIS

-315 NIRNLI
+315 NIKNLI

-342 CHVDMYLE
+342 CHTDMYLE

>member
-1 MIDLFRLTSFRII
+1 MINLFRLTSFRII
-14 FIYIILLVLSISLV
+14 FIYIILLTLSIGLV
-28 AFYLFWSTSRDF
+28 AFYLYWSTSRDF
-40 QANVDNEIIQ
+40 QMRVDDEIIQ
-50 ESIRLSQVHKRY
+50 ESTRLSQVYKRY

-69 EIQYLSSTPNPNLY
+69 EIQYLSRTPNPNLY

-89 NNFIAGNF
+89 NKFIAGNF

-105 LTRLEKGGVLFS
+105 LKRLDEGGVLFS
-117 FEKKNVDGDIIRKY
+117 FEKKNNNGEIIRKY

-151 VSYENYLKDRFFNT
+151 VSYENYLKERFFNT

-186 NFLNRISAINKTSL
+186 NFLNRISAINKTSS

-234 NRLMVG
+234 NKLMIG

-259 RTNLEVTLMSNPNTE
+259 RTNLEVTLMSNPDLD
-274 SYRETIKEVIDD
+274 SYQETLKEVIED
-286 VDQVINTFNSLLAIS
+286 VDGVINTFNSLLAIS
-301 RVDSGSVSLKKEKI
+301 RVDTGSVSLKKEKI
-315 NIRNLI
+315 NIKSLI

-329 PLAEE
+329 PLSEE
-334 KGVTLNNE
+334 KGVVLNNE
-342 CHVDMYLE
+342 CKIDLYLA
-350 GNKNLL
+350 GNKNLI

-367 IKYGNDKNTVNI
+367 IKYGSDKNIVNV
-379 GSQDNKDNIV
+379 GSKKDKDNII
-389 IWVSDK
+389 IWVSDT
-395 GPGIQDSDKEKVLD
+395 GPGIQDEDKEKVLD
-409 RFTRLDTSRNTSGT
+409 RFVRLDTSRNTTGT

-433 IKFHKGDL
+433 IKFHKGNI

-456 IPSS
+456 IPTQ